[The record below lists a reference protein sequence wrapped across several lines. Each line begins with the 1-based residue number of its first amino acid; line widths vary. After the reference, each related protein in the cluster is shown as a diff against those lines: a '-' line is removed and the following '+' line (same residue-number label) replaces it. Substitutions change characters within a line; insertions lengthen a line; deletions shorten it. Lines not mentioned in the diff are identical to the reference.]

1 MAAFQTPSL
10 LRSKFFW
17 VGVLYFAQGFPAG
30 VFYEILPVHLRSA
43 GSSLTDIGF
52 LSLLGLAWTLKF
64 LWAPAITHYRRHR
77 RWMFV
82 MDALMALQ
90 MAFFAAAAG
99 VGEWVWIAVG
109 MFTIFSA
116 TNDIAIDGYTIEMLN
131 KDEMGFANGLRIGF
145 YRVGLLSTGVLLM
158 MQGQL
163 GWSGVYLGAAILL
176 LAAGYACL
184 QAPKEKDYEPPD
196 GMTLKEE
203 VRAILASPFAF
214 SAVVLFLLG
223 TLWMANKTA
232 KWSETYPDFW
242 LIASGVAA
250 ALIIFDLLA
259 KVLRAKEDSKAVD
272 LSQGPMFGALL
283 DMMKRPGMLLVLFF
297 ILTFKLADTS
307 MGFMVKPFWVD
318 AGFTPA
324 QIGLVSVN
332 IGIGL
337 SVLGGLTGGWITDR
351 IGIFHALWSL
361 GLAQAVSNLGYAWV
375 ASVLP
380 VGPTALP
387 DGGQQIIMYA
397 ASGLESFTQG
407 LGTAA
412 FLAFLMAIVN
422 KRRSATEYALLSAI
436 FILSRSVAG
445 WAGGYGAE
453 AMGYA
458 DYFLL
463 TFFLAFPAYLLLPW
477 VKGMLNYAASR
488 SDWDQT

>member
-1 MAAFQTPSL
+1 
-10 LRSKFFW
+10 
-17 VGVLYFAQGFPAG
+17 
-30 VFYEILPVHLRSA
+30 
-43 GSSLTDIGF
+43 
-52 LSLLGLAWTLKF
+52 
-64 LWAPAITHYRRHR
+64 
-77 RWMFV
+77 
-82 MDALMALQ
+82 
-90 MAFFAAAAG
+90 
-99 VGEWVWIAVG
+99 

-214 SAVVLFLLG
+214 SAVVLFLLS

-232 KWSETYPDFW
+232 KWSETYEDFW
-242 LIASGVAA
+242 LIAFGVAA

-272 LSQGPMFGALL
+272 LTQGPMFGALL

-307 MGFMVKPFWVD
+307 MGFMVKPFWID

-361 GLAQAVSNLGYAWV
+361 GLTQAVSNLGYAWV

-380 VGPTALP
+380 VGPDALP

-445 WAGGYGAE
+445 WAGGFGAE

-477 VKGMLNYAASR
+477 VKSMLNYAENQK
-488 SDWDQT
+488 DWDQS